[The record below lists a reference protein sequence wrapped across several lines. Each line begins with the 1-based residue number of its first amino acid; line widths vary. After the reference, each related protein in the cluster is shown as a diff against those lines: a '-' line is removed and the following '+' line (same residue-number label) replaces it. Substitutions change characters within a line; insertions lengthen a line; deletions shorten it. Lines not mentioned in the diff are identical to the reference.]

1 VITVEEHLSR
11 IVGTVRRLPPISQGL
26 LDAQGCV
33 LAQDVTS
40 EVALP
45 GFRNSAMD
53 GYAVRAAD
61 LAAAGETAPVEL
73 PVAGD
78 IAAGNTQALVLA
90 PGRSMRIMTGAP
102 MPDGADAVVPVE
114 RTDGGLTRVTISAA
128 VSVGQ
133 HVREAG
139 EDVAAGD
146 LVMKD
151 GTRLEARHIALLA
164 AVGIGDVRVTPKPR
178 VVVISTGDELLD
190 PGTRPGFGQ
199 VVDSNSLMLTAAVRA
214 LDCIALRVG
223 GVPDDP
229 RTFLSTIVSHLVGA
243 DAVITTGG
251 VSMGAYDT
259 VKEVLSKV
267 GSMRF
272 DKVAMQ
278 PGMPQGF
285 GVLGEGQV
293 PVFTLPGNPVSA
305 MVSFEVFVAPALRL
319 MAGRPQRET
328 SLVTAVATHDWAAP
342 SGKVQYARVVLSRN
356 GSGHESGHPSGH
368 ESGHPSGHLSGHLSG
383 HTVAIA
389 GLMGSHA
396 LGSLASANALAV
408 IPADVT
414 MVRAGDQVSCHLLG
428 PIMEAS

>member
-1 VITVEEHLSR
+1 VITVQEHLSR
-11 IVGTVRRLPPISQGL
+11 IVDTVQRLPSIGLDL

-40 EVALP
+40 AVPLP

-53 GYAVRAAD
+53 GYAVHAVD
-61 LAAAGETAPVEL
+61 LAGAGETTPVTL

-78 IAAGNTQALVLA
+78 IAAGNTQALSLA
-90 PGRSMRIMTGAP
+90 PGQSMRIMTGAP

-114 RTDGGLTRVTISAA
+114 RTNGGLTRVLVSAG

-146 LVMKD
+146 LVMSE
-151 GTRLEARHIALLA
+151 GTRLGPRQIALLA
-164 AVGIGDVRVTPKPR
+164 AVGTGEVRVTPRPR
-178 VVVISTGDELLD
+178 VVVISTGDELIE
-190 PGTRPGFGQ
+190 PGNRPGFGQ
-199 VVDSNSLMLTAAVRA
+199 VVDSNGLMLTAAVRA
-214 LDCIALRVG
+214 LDCVPRRVG
-223 GVPDDP
+223 CVRDDAS
-229 RTFLSTIVSHLVGA
+229 TFLTTLESQLMDA

-259 VKEVLSKV
+259 VKEVLSRAAA
-267 GSMRF
+267 MRF

-285 GVLGEGQV
+285 GVLGDDEI

-319 MAGRPQRET
+319 MAGRPQQEA
-328 SLVTAVATHDWAAP
+328 SLVTAVASHDWPAP
-342 SGKVQYARVVLSRN
+342 DGKVQYARVVLSRN
-356 GSGHESGHPSGH
+356 ASGH
-368 ESGHPSGHLSGHLSG
+368 
-383 HTVAIA
+383 HTAAIA
-389 GLMGSHA
+389 GLQGSHA
-396 LGSLASANALAV
+396 LGSLAGANALAV

-414 MVRAGDQVSCHLLG
+414 LVRAGDQVRCHPLG
-428 PIMEAS
+428 PILEAS

>member
-1 VITVEEHLSR
+1 VITVQEHLSR
-11 IVGTVRRLPPISQGL
+11 IVDTVQRLPPMGLDL

-53 GYAVRAAD
+53 GYAVHAAD
-61 LAAAGETAPVEL
+61 LALASHAAPVTL

-78 IAAGNTQALVLA
+78 IAAGNTQALSLA
-90 PGRSMRIMTGAP
+90 PGQSMRIMTGAP

-114 RTDGGLTRVTISAA
+114 RTDGGLTRVTVSAE

-133 HVREAG
+133 HVRQAG

-146 LVMKD
+146 LVMRG
-151 GTRLEARHIALLA
+151 GTRLEPRQIALLA
-164 AVGIGDVRVTPKPR
+164 AVGTGEVRVTPRPR
-178 VVVISTGDELLD
+178 VVVISTGDELIE
-190 PGTRPGFGQ
+190 PGIRPGFGQ
-199 VVDSNSLMLTAAVRA
+199 VVDSNGLMLTAAVRA
-214 LDCIALRVG
+214 LDCVPFRVSC
-223 GVPDDP
+223 VPDDA
-229 RTFLSTIVSHLVGA
+229 RTLQSTIESQLLRA
-243 DAVITTGG
+243 DAVVTTGG

-259 VKEVLSKV
+259 VKEVLSSV
-267 GSMRF
+267 GTMRF

-285 GVLGEGQV
+285 GVLGEDQI

-319 MAGRPQRET
+319 MAGRPQQET
-328 SLVTAVATHDWAAP
+328 SMVTAVAAHDWNAP
-342 SGKVQYARVVLSRN
+342 AGKVQYARVVLSHVFSHVSSQT
-356 GSGHESGHPSGH
+356 GSGY
-368 ESGHPSGHLSGHLSG
+368 
-383 HTVAIA
+383 TAAIA
-389 GLMGSHA
+389 GLQGSHA
-396 LGSLASANALAV
+396 LGSLACANALAV

-414 MVRAGDQVSCHLLG
+414 SVRAGDQVSCHPLG
-428 PIMEAS
+428 PILEAL